1 VNAFAPA
8 DARHAIDVTRA
19 PSVDVGEVHDRR
31 GRELYG
37 LCRRLGLTADEANDA
52 VQEAFLRLLAESASG
67 TSIAD
72 PEAWAFRVTYR
83 LAMDEHRLHRA
94 VQTLLDRL
102 PRQPV
107 PASSDPVDRV
117 ALWAEVDRLPA
128 RQRAVIYLRY
138 RADLSFERIGA
149 VMGITANGAR
159 NNASEAATTLRR
171 RFALEENDR

>member
-1 VNAFAPA
+1 MNAFVSAEERGAVEVTRTPS
-8 DARHAIDVTRA
+8 IDVR
-19 PSVDVGEVHDRR
+19 DVHERR
-31 GRELYG
+31 GPELYG
-37 LCRRLGLTADEANDA
+37 LCRRLGLSADEANDA
-52 VQEAFLRLLAESASG
+52 VQEALLRLLAASASG
-67 TSIAD
+67 TVIAD
-72 PEAWAFRVTYR
+72 PEAWTFRVTYR

-102 PRQPV
+102 PRHV
-107 PASSDPVDRV
+107 GPAATDPVDRL

-128 RQRAVIYLRY
+128 RQRTVIYLRY

-171 RFALEENDR
+171 RFAVEENDR